1 MLLKIPFFRKYIENA
16 RKGMYVMAT
25 RKEIS
30 PISLDDRQ
38 FFERFYEEYKNFMFY
53 SAKQYVNSQ
62 AECEDIVQD
71 AVERLLRNIATIRE
85 IPGCGLRKYI
95 VLTVKASYLDSEKR
109 RHGDIP
115 IYLDD
120 AAIEALVKEEIIA
133 TKDWYDFSSAFDV
146 ERLKRELPKRDWFVL
161 EGKYIMGYS
170 QTELGKMIGVSQDS
184 ICMLICRARRKARQI
199 LHSE

>member
-1 MLLKIPFFRKYIENA
+1 MLLKIPFFRKYIENT
-16 RKGMYVMAT
+16 RKGIQIMAT

-30 PISLDDRQ
+30 PISIDDRQ
-38 FFERFYEEYKNFMFY
+38 FFEKFYEEYKNFMFY
-53 SAKQYVNSQ
+53 SARQYVNSQ

-71 AVERLLRNIATIRE
+71 TVERLLRNIATIRE

-120 AAIEALVKEEIIA
+120 AVIEDLVKGEIIA
-133 TKDWYDFSSAFDV
+133 PKDWYDLSSVFDV
-146 ERLKRELPKRDWFVL
+146 ERLKRELSKRDWFVL

-170 QTELGKMIGVSQDS
+170 QTELGKMIGVSPNS
-184 ICMLICRARRKARQI
+184 IRMIICRARRRARQI
-199 LHSE
+199 LHSK

>member
-1 MLLKIPFFRKYIENA
+1 MLLKIPFFRKYIENT
-16 RKGMYVMAT
+16 RKGIQIMAA

-38 FFERFYEEYKNFMFY
+38 FFEEFYEEYKNFMFY
-53 SAKQYVNSQ
+53 SARQYVNSQ
-62 AECEDIVQD
+62 TECEDIVQD

-120 AAIEALVKEEIIA
+120 AVIEALVKEEIIA
-133 TKDWYDFSSAFDV
+133 PKDWYDFSSVFDV

-161 EGKYIMGYS
+161 EGKYLMGYS
-170 QTELGKMIGVSQDS
+170 QTELGKMIGVSPNS
-184 ICMLICRARRKARQI
+184 IRMIICRARRKARQI
-199 LHSE
+199 LHSK

>member
-1 MLLKIPFFRKYIENA
+1 
-16 RKGMYVMAT
+16 MAT

-38 FFERFYEEYKNFMFY
+38 FFEKFYEEYKNFMFY
-53 SAKQYVNSQ
+53 SARQYVNSQ

-71 AVERLLRNIATIRE
+71 TVERLLRNIATIRE

-120 AAIEALVKEEIIA
+120 AVIEALVKEEIIA
-133 TKDWYDFSSAFDV
+133 PKDWYDFSSVFDV
-146 ERLKRELPKRDWFVL
+146 ERLKRELPKRDWLVL

-170 QTELGKMIGVSQDS
+170 QTELGKMIGVSPNS
-184 ICMLICRARRKARQI
+184 IRMIICRARRKARQI
-199 LHSE
+199 LHSK